1 MITMPVLEQSVLI
14 ARPVSEVWDYL
25 ANPANW
31 PSWESSMIECTQVT
45 DGPIGLGTRWQG
57 VTRVLGRR
65 IDWVAE
71 FTEVDAPKAT
81 AAKSLESTVKFTT
94 TTRLEE
100 VDGGTRFT
108 YRTDTE
114 TGLGGV
120 FGKLADPIVTKA
132 ADRSRRA
139 SLDNLADLLTADH

>member
-14 ARPVSEVWDYL
+14 ARPASEVWDFL
-25 ANPANW
+25 ADPANW
-31 PSWESSMIECTQVT
+31 PSWESSMLEMEQVT
-45 DGPIGLGTRWQG
+45 DGPLGLGTRWRG
-57 VTRVLGRR
+57 VTRVLGKQ

-71 FTEVDAPKAT
+71 FTEFDPPKAT
-81 AAKSLESTVKFTT
+81 VSKSVESTIDFTT
-94 TTRLEE
+94 TMRLEE

-120 FGKLADPIVTKA
+120 FGKLADLFVTKA
-132 ADRSRRA
+132 AERSQRA
-139 SLDNLADLLTADH
+139 SLDNLADLLAEDS